1 MEEKI
6 EAVLVDCLG
15 YLVGLVESPTA
26 ELSSMVQIL
35 WRLVRCRRERMVVA
49 RRLWPRAECLAEDI
63 FNRGELPKTLDL
75 IF

>member
-15 YLVGLVESPTA
+15 YLVRLVESPTA
-26 ELSSMVQIL
+26 ELRSMVQIL

-49 RRLWPRAECLAEDI
+49 RRLWPRGGCSA
-63 FNRGELPKTLDL
+63 GEIVNWGGVRRTLGL